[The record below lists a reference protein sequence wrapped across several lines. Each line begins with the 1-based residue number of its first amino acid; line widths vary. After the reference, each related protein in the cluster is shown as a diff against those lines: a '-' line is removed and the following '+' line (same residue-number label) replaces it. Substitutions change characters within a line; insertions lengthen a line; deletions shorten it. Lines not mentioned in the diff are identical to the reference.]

1 MSIGQIIEGSINN
14 LAKRQQELFEKR
26 IKICR
31 ECKLLRKDVTF
42 GEVCNSRLY
51 LNPKTDEVV
60 RKPQPGFFRGCGCV
74 LGSKTR
80 AKSAKCPAKKW

>member
-1 MSIGQIIEGSINN
+1 MSISQIIEGSYNN
-14 LAKRQQELFEKR
+14 LTNKKQDLYKAR

-31 ECKLLRKDVTF
+31 GCKLLRKDGAF

-51 LNPKTDEVV
+51 LNPETDEISK
-60 RKPQPGFFRGCGCV
+60 RNKPGFLQGCGCV

-80 AKSAKCPAKKW
+80 VESAHCPTNKW